1 MCFWS
6 ATCFHLLTARY
17 SIKHFLLPARFR
29 LPPTSRQPCA
39 VHHTRPTFDEFGQE
53 VCGPFRLFD
62 PVPLHDLSV
71 SVDPDVPGST
81 RLGLPVQDGRV
92 GDVVVLEH
100 TLLELTLRR
109 EVLLEH
115 THTCIRSG
123 EKNNK
128 FEVSFFIS
136 AIIYIFIWQL
146 QGTQL
151 GMGGNGAHISLWQGY
166 RSICGCINTLCALT
180 HTQKRTNKYRHA
192 CKRDKVVPE
201 PRCHNSDYSVHL

>member
-1 MCFWS
+1 M
-6 ATCFHLLTARY
+6 
-17 SIKHFLLPARFR
+17 
-29 LPPTSRQPCA
+29 PPTSRQPRA

-53 VCGPFRLFD
+53 VRGPFRLFD

-100 TLLELTLRR
+100 TLLELTLRC

-128 FEVSFFIS
+128 FEVSVIFYLCYYLYIYLAIAGDS
-136 AIIYIFIWQL
+136 A
-146 QGTQL
+146 
-151 GMGGNGAHISLWQGY
+151 GNGRKWGPHFIVTGLQEHLWLHQHFVRAH
-166 RSICGCINTLCALT
+166 T
-180 HTQKRTNKYRHA
+180 HA
-192 CKRDKVVPE
+192 E
-201 PRCHNSDYSVHL
+201 VHK